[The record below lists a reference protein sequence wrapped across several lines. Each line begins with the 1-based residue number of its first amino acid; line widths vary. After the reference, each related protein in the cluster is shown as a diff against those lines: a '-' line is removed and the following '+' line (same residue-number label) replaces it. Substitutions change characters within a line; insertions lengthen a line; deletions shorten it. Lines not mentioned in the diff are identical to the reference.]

1 MVKNLLLAG
10 FGGQG
15 ILFAA
20 KQIAACAMEKGY
32 NVTWLPSYG
41 PESRGGTSNCS
52 VIISD
57 EPIGSPIVNKPDYL
71 VVFNAPSFDKFI
83 DKVKP
88 EGTAFIDSTLVSAK
102 TEREDITACYLPA
115 SEIASQ
121 NSLAGAANVVMLGK
135 IMAVTKLFTREEFL
149 AHMEVSIPASK
160 AALMEQNRKAFD
172 IGYYH
177 E

>member
-1 MVKNLLLAG
+1 MIKSLLLAG

-20 KQIAACAMEKGY
+20 KQIAACGMDKGF

-71 VVFNAPSFDKFI
+71 VVFNGPSFDKFI
-83 DKVKP
+83 GNVKP
-88 EGTAFIDSTLVSAK
+88 YGTVFVDSTLVS
-102 TEREDITACYLPA
+102 RITDRDDLSVYYVPA
-115 SEIASQ
+115 SGIASQ
-121 NSLAGAANVVMLGK
+121 NELNGAANVVMLGK
-135 IMAVTKLFTREEFL
+135 IVAVTKLFSRDEFL
-149 AHMEVSIPASK
+149 AHMEKSVPASK
-160 AALMEQNRKAFD
+160 AALIAQNAKAFD
-172 IGYYH
+172 IGYYYK
-177 E
+177 